1 MKQRLAILGST
12 GSIGVQTLDI
22 VAENPDLFEVT
33 SLVAGRNWELLA
45 RQAIE
50 FDVDSED
57 YNIVAKLILDN
68 RVISKDSIK
77 LQSI

>member
-1 MKQRLAILGST
+1 MWTDAGDAIRYIEDNLK
-12 GSIGVQTLDI
+12 I
-22 VAENPDLFEVT
+22 
-33 SLVAGRNWELLA
+33 SLN
-45 RQAIE
+45 IE

-57 YNIVAKLILDN
+57 YNIVAKLMLGN

>member
-1 MKQRLAILGST
+1 MWTDAGDAIRYIEDNLK
-12 GSIGVQTLDI
+12 I
-22 VAENPDLFEVT
+22 
-33 SLVAGRNWELLA
+33 SLN
-45 RQAIE
+45 IE
-50 FDVDSED
+50 FDAVSED

>member
-1 MKQRLAILGST
+1 MWTDVGDAIRY
-12 GSIGVQTLDI
+12 I
-22 VAENPDLFEVT
+22 ENNLKI
-33 SLVAGRNWELLA
+33 SLN
-45 RQAIE
+45 IE

>member
-1 MKQRLAILGST
+1 MKQRLSILGST

-22 VAENPDLFEVT
+22 VAENPDMFEVT

-50 FDVDSED
+50 FDVDS
-57 YNIVAKLILDN
+57 V
-68 RVISKDSIK
+68 VIGDESMYEPLKQALEPYPIK
-77 LQSI
+77 V